1 MTNTA
6 ILNTSNK
13 NSIKYARE
21 NDLKIKQRE
30 REREREIYSVFKAF
44 RSALIDKGIVN
55 TG

>member
-21 NDLKIKQRE
+21 NE
-30 REREREIYSVFKAF
+30 RERERDLNAPNTDQKTD
-44 RSALIDKGIVN
+44 LID
-55 TG
+55 T

>member
-21 NDLKIKQRE
+21 NDLKIKQNYLGTKE
-30 REREREIYSVFKAF
+30 REREREKF
-44 RSALIDKGIVN
+44 RNVYLLM
-55 TG
+55 T

>member
-30 REREREIYSVFKAF
+30 REREIYSVFKAF